1 MIQISEVAPDKAAL
15 AIADVLDSEG
25 GRWLVNAVED
35 EGFVMARVGTLEGKR
50 LERSGSPNLA
60 GPFGTLWRIS
70 YIAADLAAAQK
81 AGRRVRA
88 IETAPRNRKPRS
100 RVELIARIVDML
112 GVRSRGASD
121 LARDAGVSVET
132 LHKALRR
139 LKESGEVVARRNRD
153 ATYMYALAMR
163 ERQAA

>member
-1 MIQISEVAPDKAAL
+1 VIQVSEVAPDKAAL

-81 AGRRVRA
+81 AGQRVRV
-88 IETAPRNRKPRS
+88 ITPRIRAPKS
-100 RVELIARIVDML
+100 RYELIERIVALL
-112 GVRSRGASD
+112 GVRQRAASD
-121 LARDAGVSVET
+121 LAQATGTSVDT
-132 LHKALRR
+132 VRKALRR
-139 LKESGEVVARRNRD
+139 LKQSGEVVSYRNRD
-153 ATYMYALAMR
+153 ATYVYALAMCKGM
-163 ERQAA
+163 AA